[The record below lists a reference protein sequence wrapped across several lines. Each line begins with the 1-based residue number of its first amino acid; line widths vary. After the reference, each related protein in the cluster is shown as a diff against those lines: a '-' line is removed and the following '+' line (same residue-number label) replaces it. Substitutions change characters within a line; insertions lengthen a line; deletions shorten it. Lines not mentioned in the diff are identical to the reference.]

1 MGYAIIWLAII
12 VLMVVSLWKVYTKAG
27 QPGWASIIPIY
38 NMVVLLEIAGKPL
51 WWIVLF
57 FIPVVNLIVCI
68 LVWIAVA
75 ENFGQGTGFGV
86 GLALLGIVFIPV
98 LAFGGSRYAGAAP
111 AAPPVPP
118 VQAPPPAQA
127 PPPMQ
132 EPPGQA

>member
-1 MGYAIIWLAII
+1 MGYAIVWVAII

-51 WWIVLF
+51 WWILLF

-75 ENFGQGTGFGV
+75 EKFGQGTGFGV
-86 GLALLGIVFIPV
+86 GLALLGIVFIPI
-98 LAFGGSRYAGAAP
+98 LAFGGSQYVGAAP

-118 VQAPPPAQA
+118 VQAPPPMQA
-127 PPPMQ
+127 
-132 EPPGQA
+132 PPGQA